1 MNRHYRLAV
10 VRHQDGDLAVA
21 ERDGRLLPLH
31 LLTGAGHPHRDL
43 APIVEDW
50 GHWSAVLGQRLD
62 AAQDQFDVAGL
73 DAGSAAFRPLL
84 SAPGKLICI
93 GANYHDHIAEMPI
106 PVTPTYPYSFLKPAN
121 NTLRG
126 SGEPVAAPRGVEMF
140 DWEAELA
147 VVIGREARHVAAGDA
162 LSIVAGYCNFN
173 DLSARDWLAS
183 RPGIGVDWVRHKAFD
198 GFAPIGPY
206 LLPAEF
212 VPDPQALPIRLSV
225 NGAVKQDSVT
235 GKMVYGVA
243 EIIAHL
249 TSIMTLFPGD
259 IIATGTPAGVS
270 HGHQPPE
277 YLKAGDEIRM
287 SIEGLGELVTP
298 IVAEA

>member
-1 MNRHYRLAV
+1 MTQQYRLAV
-10 VRHQDGDLAVA
+10 VRGENGDVAVA
-21 ERDGRLLPLH
+21 ERGGRLVPLH
-31 LLTGAGHPHRDL
+31 LLIEGEKPHSDL
-43 APIVEDW
+43 SAIFADW
-50 GHWSAVLGQRLD
+50 GHWSAALPAKLETASFVSDGQD
-62 AAQDQFDVAGL
+62 AA
-73 DAGSAAFRPLL
+73 SAAFRPPLA
-84 SAPGKLICI
+84 APGKLICI

-106 PVTPTYPYSFLKPAN
+106 PVTPTYPYSFLKPPN

-126 SGEPVAAPRGVEMF
+126 SGEPVAAPRNVEMF

-147 VVIGREARHVAAGDA
+147 VVIGKRARHVPKEDA

-206 LLPAEF
+206 ILPAEF
-212 VPDPQALPIRLSV
+212 VPDPQDLPIRLSV
-225 NGAVKQDSVT
+225 NGVTKQDSVT

-243 EIIAHL
+243 EIIEHL
-249 TSIMTLFPGD
+249 TSIMTLEPGD

-270 HGHQPPE
+270 HGRQPPE
-277 YLKAGDEIRM
+277 YLKPGDEIRM
-287 SIEGLGELVTP
+287 SIGELGELVTP

>member
-1 MNRHYRLAV
+1 MNEQYRLAV
-10 VRHQDGDLAVA
+10 VRGTESDVAVI
-21 ERDGRLLPLH
+21 ERGGRLLPLH
-31 LLTGAGHPHRDL
+31 LLTGAAQAHPDL
-43 APIVEDW
+43 SFVLNDW
-50 GHWSAVLGQRLD
+50 THWCAALPSKLD
-62 AAQDQFDVAGL
+62 AASLERDGL
-73 DAGSAAFRPLL
+73 HAATASFRPPLA
-84 SAPGKLICI
+84 APGKLICI

-106 PVTPTYPYSFLKPAN
+106 PVTPTYPFSFLKPAN

-126 SGEPVAAPRGVEMF
+126 SGEPVEAPRGVEMF

-147 VVIGREARHVAAGDA
+147 VVIGKRARYVAAADA

-212 VPDPQALPIRLSV
+212 VPDPQDLPIRLSV
-225 NGAVKQDSVT
+225 NGVVKQDSVT

-243 EIIAHL
+243 EIIEHL
-249 TSIMTLFPGD
+249 TSIMTLEPGD
-259 IIATGTPAGVS
+259 VIATGTPAGVS
-270 HGHQPPE
+270 HGRQPPE

-287 SIEGLGELVTP
+287 SIGALGELVTP
-298 IVAEA
+298 IVAPA